1 MRSLSFSLRK
11 GNTFGEGS
19 FMKDNTFTFFTMI
32 LVGIIGFLF
41 VPFVYAETEKSFQPN
56 DFSTYGLGL
65 KDTKMKEDIP
75 EYTPSISYLTKQEA
89 NKQKQEGIQT
99 PNILPNRIDLR
110 EYFPEVRSQGKF
122 GTCVPFATTA
132 LREYYI
138 AKDAGARGTDITYLS
153 PSYIYYPSG
162 PKDGM
167 YFESAFQI
175 LKKEG
180 VPPETERLYDVNP
193 ENTKQFKEPLTSL
206 QQQNAVP
213 YKISSYQAIRQATM
227 IADIKQALANQD
239 PVLVGIHVY
248 PNFDATPISGIV
260 PPVTE
265 KKSRGGHALV
275 VVGYD
280 ETNQWFIVRN
290 SWGAKFGDQGYA
302 YMHYQT
308 LLDMSNSV
316 AYVIKPTQKHYPPF
330 GVKMTTT
337 DINPSEIK
345 FNISA
350 KNATAYDLYKNNQ
363 KIQTFTA
370 STITDLNIMP
380 EQSYMYH
387 VVAKNK
393 MGETRSYPLSI
404 SIPPIILIKQAS

>member
-1 MRSLSFSLRK
+1 MQYHA
-11 GNTFGEGS
+11 
-19 FMKDNTFTFFTMI
+19 FTFFTI
-32 LVGIIGFLF
+32 VLVGIIGFLF
-41 VPFVYAETEKSFQPN
+41 GPVVHAETEKSFQPN

-65 KDTKMKEDIP
+65 KDNKMSEDIP
-75 EYTPSISYLTKQEA
+75 EYTPSTSYLTKQEA
-89 NKQKQEGIQT
+89 IKQKQQGIPT
-99 PNILPNRIDLR
+99 PNILPNQIDLR
-110 EYFPEVRSQGKF
+110 EYFPAVRSQGKF

-153 PSYIYYPSG
+153 PSYIYYPNG

-167 YFESAFQI
+167 YFGSAFQI
-175 LKKEG
+175 LKQEG
-180 VPPETERLYDVNP
+180 VPPETERLYDLNP
-193 ENTKQFKEPLTSL
+193 ENTNQFKEPLTSL
-206 QQQNAVP
+206 QQKNAVP
-213 YKISSYQAIRQATM
+213 YKISSYQAIRQANM
-227 IADIKQALANQD
+227 IADIKQAVANQD

-248 PNFDATPISGIV
+248 PNFDATPTSGIV

-290 SWGAKFGDQGYA
+290 SWGTKFGDQGYA
-302 YMHYQT
+302 YMHYHT

-316 AYVIKPTQKHYPPF
+316 AYIIKPTQKQYPPF

-370 STITDLNIMP
+370 STITDLNIIP

-387 VVAKNK
+387 VVAKNT

-404 SIPPIILIKQAS
+404 SIPPIIPIKQAS

>member
-1 MRSLSFSLRK
+1 
-11 GNTFGEGS
+11 
-19 FMKDNTFTFFTMI
+19 MKDNAFSFFMMT

-41 VPFVYAETEKSFQPN
+41 VPVVHAETETSFQTN
-56 DFSTYGLGL
+56 NFSTYGLGL
-65 KDTKMKEDIP
+65 KDTKMKKDIP

-89 NKQKQEGIQT
+89 TKQKQQGIQN

-110 EYFPEVRSQGKF
+110 EYFSEVRSQGKF

-175 LKKEG
+175 LKQEG
-180 VPPETERLYDVNP
+180 VPPETERLYDLNP
-193 ENTKQFKEPLTSL
+193 ENTNQFKEPLTAL
-206 QQQNAVP
+206 QQKNAVP
-213 YKISSYQAIRQATM
+213 YKISSYQAIRQANM
-227 IADIKQALANQD
+227 IADIKQAVANQD

-248 PNFDATPISGIV
+248 PNFDATPTSGIV

-275 VVGYD
+275 IVGYD

-290 SWGAKFGDQGYA
+290 SWGTKFGDQGYA

-316 AYVIKPTQKHYPPF
+316 AYVIKPIHKQYPPF
-330 GVKMTTT
+330 GVQMQTT
-337 DINPSEIK
+337 DISPSEIK

-363 KIQTFTA
+363 KIQTFST
-370 STITDLNIMP
+370 STITDLNIVP

-387 VVAKNK
+387 VVAKNA

-404 SIPPIILIKQAS
+404 SIPPIISIQQAS

>member
-1 MRSLSFSLRK
+1 
-11 GNTFGEGS
+11 
-19 FMKDNTFTFFTMI
+19 MKDNTFSFFMMT

-41 VPFVYAETEKSFQPN
+41 VPVVHAETEKSFQPN

-65 KDTKMKEDIP
+65 KDTKINEAIP
-75 EYTPSISYLTKQEA
+75 DYTPPISYLTKQEA
-89 NKQKQEGIQT
+89 TKHKQQGIQN

-138 AKDAGARGTDITYLS
+138 AKDAGARGTNITYLS

-175 LKKEG
+175 LKQEG
-180 VPPETERLYDVNP
+180 VPPETERLYDLNP
-193 ENTKQFKEPLTSL
+193 ENTNQFKEPLTAL
-206 QQQNAVP
+206 QQKNAVP
-213 YKISSYQAIRQATM
+213 YKISSYQAIRQANM
-227 IADIKQALANQD
+227 IADIKQAVANQD

-248 PNFDATPISGIV
+248 PNFDATPTSGIV

-275 VVGYD
+275 IVGYD

-290 SWGAKFGDQGYA
+290 SWGTKFGDQGYA

-308 LLDMSNSV
+308 LFDMSNSV
-316 AYVIKPTQKHYPPF
+316 AYVIKPIHKKYPPF
-330 GVKMTTT
+330 GVQMQTT
-337 DINPSEIK
+337 DISPSEIK

-363 KIQTFTA
+363 KIQTFST
-370 STITDLNIMP
+370 STITDLNIVP

-387 VVAKNK
+387 VVAKNA

-404 SIPPIILIKQAS
+404 SIPPIILIQQAS

>member
-1 MRSLSFSLRK
+1 
-11 GNTFGEGS
+11 
-19 FMKDNTFTFFTMI
+19 MKDNAFSFFMMT

-41 VPFVYAETEKSFQPN
+41 VPVVHAETETSFQTN
-56 DFSTYGLGL
+56 NFSTYGLGL
-65 KDTKMKEDIP
+65 KDTKMKKDIP

-89 NKQKQEGIQT
+89 TKQKQQGIQN

-110 EYFPEVRSQGKF
+110 EYFSEVRSQGKF

-175 LKKEG
+175 LKQEG
-180 VPPETERLYDVNP
+180 VPPETERLYDLNP
-193 ENTKQFKEPLTSL
+193 ENTNQFKEPLTAL

-213 YKISSYQAIRQATM
+213 YKISSYQAIRQANM
-227 IADIKQALANQD
+227 IADIKQAVANQD
-239 PVLVGIHVY
+239 PILVGIHVY
-248 PNFDATPISGIV
+248 PNFDATSTSGIV

-265 KKSRGGHALV
+265 RKSRGGHALV
-275 VVGYD
+275 IVGYD

-290 SWGAKFGDQGYA
+290 SWGTKFGDQGYA
-302 YMHYQT
+302 YMYYQT

-316 AYVIKPTQKHYPPF
+316 AYVIKPIHKQYPPF
-330 GVKMTTT
+330 GVQMQTT
-337 DINPSEIK
+337 DISPSEIK

-363 KIQTFTA
+363 KIQTFST
-370 STITDLNIMP
+370 STITDLNIVP

-387 VVAKNK
+387 VVAKNA

-404 SIPPIILIKQAS
+404 SIPPIISIQQAS

>member
-1 MRSLSFSLRK
+1 
-11 GNTFGEGS
+11 
-19 FMKDNTFTFFTMI
+19 MKDNTFTFFMMI

-41 VPFVYAETEKSFQPN
+41 MPVVHAETEKSFQPK

-89 NKQKQEGIQT
+89 TKQKQQGIQT
-99 PNILPNRIDLR
+99 QNILPNHIDLR
-110 EYFPEVRSQGKF
+110 EYFPEIRSQGKF

-153 PSYIYYPSG
+153 PSYIYYPNG

-167 YFESAFQI
+167 YLESAFQI
-175 LKKEG
+175 LKQEG
-180 VPPETERLYDVNP
+180 VPPETERLYDLNP
-193 ENTKQFKEPLTSL
+193 ENTNQFKEPLTAL
-206 QQQNAVP
+206 QQKNAVP
-213 YKISSYQAIRQATM
+213 YKISFYQAIRQANLL
-227 IADIKQALANQD
+227 ADIKQAVANQD

-248 PNFDATPISGIV
+248 PNFDATPTSGIV

-275 VVGYD
+275 VVGYE

-290 SWGAKFGDQGYA
+290 SWGTKFGDQGYA
-302 YMHYQT
+302 YMRYQT

-316 AYVIKPTQKHYPPF
+316 AYVIKPSQKQYPPF
-330 GVKMTTT
+330 GVQMTAT
-337 DINPSEIK
+337 DINPSEIQ

-350 KNATAYDLYKNNQ
+350 KNAIAYDLYKNNQ
-363 KIQTFTA
+363 KIQTFTT

-404 SIPPIILIKQAS
+404 SIPPIIPIKQAS

>member
-1 MRSLSFSLRK
+1 
-11 GNTFGEGS
+11 
-19 FMKDNTFTFFTMI
+19 MKYYASI
-32 LVGIIGFLF
+32 ILKIALVGIIGFLF
-41 VPFVYAETEKSFQPN
+41 GTTISAETEKPFQSN

-65 KDTKMKEDIP
+65 KDNKVSEDIP
-75 EYTPSISYLTKQEA
+75 EYTPSTYYLTKQEA
-89 NKQKQEGIQT
+89 AIQKQQGVSN
-99 PNILPNRIDLR
+99 PNILPNQINLR

-175 LKKEG
+175 LKQEG
-180 VPPETERLYDVNP
+180 VPPETERLYDLNP
-193 ENTKQFKEPLTSL
+193 ENINQFKEPLTSL
-206 QQQNAVP
+206 QQRNALP
-213 YKISSYQAIRQATM
+213 YKISSYQAIRQANM

-248 PNFDATPISGIV
+248 PNFDATPTSGIV

-280 ETNQWFIVRN
+280 ETNQWFIIRN
-290 SWGAKFGDQGYA
+290 SWGTKFGDHGYA
-302 YMHYQT
+302 YMTYQT

-316 AYVIKPTQKHYPPF
+316 AYVIKPIQKQYPPF
-330 GVKMTTT
+330 GVQITTAN
-337 DINPSEIK
+337 INSSEVK
-345 FNISA
+345 FNVSA
-350 KNATAYDLYKNNQ
+350 KNVTAYDLYKNNQ
-363 KIQTFTA
+363 KIQTFT
-370 STITDLNIMP
+370 TNIITDLNIRP

-387 VVAKNK
+387 LVAKNAI
-393 MGETRSYPLSI
+393 GETRSYPLSI
-404 SIPPIILIKQAS
+404 LTPSFIQIGKAN

>member
-1 MRSLSFSLRK
+1 MKYHVSTR
-11 GNTFGEGS
+11 
-19 FMKDNTFTFFTMI
+19 FMII
-32 LVGIIGFLF
+32 LVGIISFLF
-41 VPFVYAETEKSFQPN
+41 GSTINAQTENDFQPN
-56 DFSTYGLGL
+56 VFSTYGLGL
-65 KDTKMKEDIP
+65 KDTNMKEDIP
-75 EYTPSISYLTKQEA
+75 QYTPSIFYLTKQEA
-89 NKQKQEGIQT
+89 TKQKQQDIQN
-99 PNILPNRIDLR
+99 PHILPNRIDLR

-153 PSYIYYPSG
+153 PSYIYYPNG

-175 LKKEG
+175 LKQEG
-180 VPPETERLYDVNP
+180 VPPETERLYDLNP
-193 ENTKQFKEPLTSL
+193 ENTSQFKEPLTAL
-206 QQQNAVP
+206 QQKNAVP
-213 YKISSYQAIRQATM
+213 YKISSYQAIRQANM
-227 IADIKQALANQD
+227 IADIKQAVANQD

-248 PNFDATPISGIV
+248 PNFDATPPSGIV

-265 KKSRGGHALV
+265 KKSRGGHALI

-290 SWGAKFGDQGYA
+290 SWGTKFGDQGYA
-302 YMHYQT
+302 YMSYQT
-308 LLDMSNSV
+308 LLNMSNSV
-316 AYVIKPTQKHYPPF
+316 AYVIKPTQKQYPPF

-337 DINPSEIK
+337 DINPYELK

-350 KNATAYDLYKNNQ
+350 KNATTYDLYKNNK
-363 KIQTFTA
+363 KIQTFTTP
-370 STITDLNIMP
+370 TITDLNIVP

-387 VVAKNK
+387 VVAKNTI
-393 MGETRSYPLSI
+393 GETRSYPLSI
-404 SIPPIILIKQAS
+404 SIPPIIPLKQAS

>member
-1 MRSLSFSLRK
+1 MKYHASTL
-11 GNTFGEGS
+11 
-19 FMKDNTFTFFTMI
+19 FMIT

-41 VPFVYAETEKSFQPN
+41 GPIVNAETEKTFQPD

-65 KDTKMKEDIP
+65 KDNKVSEDIP
-75 EYTPSISYLTKQEA
+75 EYAPSTSYLTKQEA
-89 NKQKQEGIQT
+89 TKQKQQGIPN
-99 PNILPNRIDLR
+99 PNILPNQIDLR

-167 YFESAFQI
+167 YFESAFRI
-175 LKKEG
+175 LKLEG
-180 VPPETERLYDVNP
+180 VPPETERLYDLNS
-193 ENTKQFKEPLTSL
+193 ENTNQFKEPLTAL
-206 QQQNAVP
+206 QQKNAVP
-213 YKISSYQAIRQATM
+213 YKISSYQAIRQANM
-227 IADIKQALANQD
+227 IANIKQAVANQD

-248 PNFDATPISGIV
+248 PNFDATPTSGIV

-280 ETNQWFIVRN
+280 ETNEWFIVRN
-290 SWGAKFGDQGYA
+290 SWGTKFGDKGYA

-316 AYVIKPTQKHYPPF
+316 SYVIKPLQKQYPPF
-330 GVKMTTT
+330 GVKITTT
-337 DINPSEIK
+337 DISSSEIK

-350 KNATAYDLYKNNQ
+350 KNATVYDLYKNNQ
-363 KIQTFTA
+363 KIQTFTS

-380 EQSYMYH
+380 GQSYMYH
-387 VVAKNK
+387 LVAKNT
-393 MGETRSYPLSI
+393 MGETRSYPMSL
-404 SIPPIILIKQAS
+404 SIPPVIPIKQAS

>member
-1 MRSLSFSLRK
+1 
-11 GNTFGEGS
+11 
-19 FMKDNTFTFFTMI
+19 MKNNTFTFFMMI

-41 VPFVYAETEKSFQPN
+41 VPVVHAETEKLFQTN

-75 EYTPSISYLTKQEA
+75 DYTPSISYLTKQEA
-89 NKQKQEGIQT
+89 TKQKQQGVQI

-153 PSYIYYPSG
+153 PSYIYYPNG

-175 LKKEG
+175 LKQEG
-180 VPPETERLYDVNP
+180 VPPETERLYDLNP
-193 ENTKQFKEPLTSL
+193 ENTNQFKEPLTAL
-206 QQQNAVP
+206 QQKNAVP
-213 YKISSYQAIRQATM
+213 YKISSYQAIRQANM
-227 IADIKQALANQD
+227 LADIKQAVANQD

-248 PNFDATPISGIV
+248 PNFDATPPSGIV

-290 SWGAKFGDQGYA
+290 SWGTKFGDQGYA

-316 AYVIKPTQKHYPPF
+316 AYVIKPSQKQYPPF
-330 GVKMTTT
+330 GVQMTAT

-350 KNATAYDLYKNNQ
+350 KNAIAYDLYKNNQ
-363 KIQTFTA
+363 KIQTFTT
-370 STITDLNIMP
+370 STITDLNIMS

-387 VVAKNK
+387 VVAKNT

-404 SIPPIILIKQAS
+404 SIPTIIPIKQAS

>member
-1 MRSLSFSLRK
+1 MK
-11 GNTFGEGS
+11 GNTFIF
-19 FMKDNTFTFFTMI
+19 FMITL
-32 LVGIIGFLF
+32 LVGMIGLLF
-41 VPFVYAETEKSFQPN
+41 TPVVHAETETAFQPN

-75 EYTPSISYLTKQEA
+75 DYTPSISYLTKQEA
-89 NKQKQEGIQT
+89 TKQKQQGIQN

-162 PKDGM
+162 PNDGM
-167 YFESAFQI
+167 YFQSAFQI
-175 LKKEG
+175 LKQEG
-180 VPPETERLYDVNP
+180 VPPETERLYDLNP
-193 ENTKQFKEPLTSL
+193 ENTNQFKEPLTAL
-206 QQQNAVP
+206 QQKNAVP
-213 YKISSYQAIRQATM
+213 YKISSYQAIRQANM
-227 IADIKQALANQD
+227 LADIKQAVANQD

-248 PNFDATPISGIV
+248 PNFDATPTSGIV

-290 SWGAKFGDQGYA
+290 SWGTKFGDQGYA

-316 AYVIKPTQKHYPPF
+316 AYVIKPSQKQYPPF
-330 GVKMTTT
+330 GVQMAAT

-345 FNISA
+345 FNIAA

-363 KIQTFTA
+363 KIQTFTT
-370 STITDLNIMP
+370 STITDLN
-380 EQSYMYH
+380 
-387 VVAKNK
+387 
-393 MGETRSYPLSI
+393 
-404 SIPPIILIKQAS
+404 

>member
-1 MRSLSFSLRK
+1 MK
-11 GNTFGEGS
+11 NT
-19 FMKDNTFTFFTMI
+19 MFTFFMVT

-41 VPFVYAETEKSFQPN
+41 VPVIHAETEKTFKPN

-65 KDTKMKEDIP
+65 KDDKMKEDIP
-75 EYTPSISYLTKQEA
+75 KYIPPTSYLTKQEA
-89 NKQKQEGIQT
+89 TKQKQQGIQNL
-99 PNILPNRIDLR
+99 NILPDRIDLR

-175 LKKEG
+175 LKQEG
-180 VPPETERLYDVNP
+180 VPPETERLYDLNP
-193 ENTKQFKEPLTSL
+193 ENTNQFKEPLTVL
-206 QQQNAVP
+206 QQQNAAP
-213 YKISSYQAIRQATM
+213 YKISSYQAIHQANM
-227 IADIKQALANQD
+227 ITDIKQALANQD
-239 PVLVGIHVY
+239 PILVGIHVY
-248 PNFDATPISGIV
+248 PNFDATPTSGIV

-290 SWGAKFGDQGYA
+290 SWGTTFGDQGYA

-308 LLDMSNSV
+308 LLAMSNSV
-316 AYVIKPTQKHYPPF
+316 AYVIKPTQKQYPPF

-337 DINPSEIK
+337 NINPSEIK

-350 KNATAYDLYKNNQ
+350 QNATAYDLYKNNQ
-363 KIQTFTA
+363 KIQTFTTN
-370 STITDLNIMP
+370 TITDLNIKP
-380 EQSYMYH
+380 DQSYMYH
-387 VVAKNK
+387 VVAKN
-393 MGETRSYPLSI
+393 MIGETRSYPLSI
-404 SIPPIILIKQAS
+404 LIPPAIPIQQAS

>member
-1 MRSLSFSLRK
+1 
-11 GNTFGEGS
+11 
-19 FMKDNTFTFFTMI
+19 MKDNTFTFFMMT

-41 VPFVYAETEKSFQPN
+41 VPVVHAETEKSFQPN

-65 KDTKMKEDIP
+65 KDTKINEAIP
-75 EYTPSISYLTKQEA
+75 DYTPSISYLTKQEA
-89 NKQKQEGIQT
+89 TKHKQQGIQN

-175 LKKEG
+175 LKQEG
-180 VPPETERLYDVNP
+180 VPPETERLYDLNP
-193 ENTKQFKEPLTSL
+193 ENTNQFKEPLTAL
-206 QQQNAVP
+206 QQKNAVP
-213 YKISSYQAIRQATM
+213 YKISSYQAIRQANM
-227 IADIKQALANQD
+227 IADIKQAVANQD

-248 PNFDATPISGIV
+248 PNFDATPTSGIV

-275 VVGYD
+275 IVGYD

-290 SWGAKFGDQGYA
+290 SWGIKFGDQGYA

-316 AYVIKPTQKHYPPF
+316 AYVIKPIHKKYPPF
-330 GVKMTTT
+330 GVQMQTT
-337 DINPSEIK
+337 DISPSEIK

-363 KIQTFTA
+363 KIQTFST
-370 STITDLNIMP
+370 STITDLKIVP

-387 VVAKNK
+387 VVAKNA

-404 SIPPIILIKQAS
+404 SIPPIISIQQAS

>member
-1 MRSLSFSLRK
+1 
-11 GNTFGEGS
+11 
-19 FMKDNTFTFFTMI
+19 MKDNTFTFFMMT

-41 VPFVYAETEKSFQPN
+41 MPVVHAETETSFQPN

-75 EYTPSISYLTKQEA
+75 GYTPSISYLTKQEA
-89 NKQKQEGIQT
+89 TKQKQQGIQN

-175 LKKEG
+175 LKQEG
-180 VPPETERLYDVNP
+180 VPPETERLYDLNP

-206 QQQNAVP
+206 QKQNAVP
-213 YKISSYQAIRQATM
+213 YKISSYQAIRQTNM
-227 IADIKQALANQD
+227 IADIKQSVANQD

-248 PNFDATPISGIV
+248 PNFDATPTSGIV

-290 SWGAKFGDQGYA
+290 SWGTKFGDRGYA

-316 AYVIKPTQKHYPPF
+316 AYVIKPSQKQYPPF
-330 GVKMTTT
+330 GVQMAAA

-345 FNISA
+345 FNIVA

-363 KIQTFTA
+363 KIQTFTTP
-370 STITDLNIMP
+370 TITDLNIMP

-387 VVAKNK
+387 VVAKNT

-404 SIPPIILIKQAS
+404 SIPPIIPVKQAS